1 MASMRPGLPR
11 GRPRWQGTLTL
22 LLFLVVTTARAEP
35 LDVAVSILPQKY
47 FVERV
52 GGDAVRVQVMV
63 KPGQSHETYE
73 PTPQQVAALARA
85 RAYFRIG
92 SPFEDLVLPRALAA
106 HPGLLTVDTRAGIA
120 LRTAP
125 AHGHDHEDGRK
136 DGRTRAGQKPQASS
150 SASAPD
156 THIWTSPR
164 LVKIQ
169 AATIRDALVALD
181 PARSADF
188 AAGYAGFA
196 ADLDA
201 LDTEIRA
208 LLEGKRG
215 RAFMVFHPAWGY
227 FAEDYG
233 LRQIAIEAEGKEP
246 GPRTLARIIDTAK
259 AEGVRVVFVQKQ
271 FGRTTAEA
279 VARAVGGEVV
289 VVDPLAEDFLA
300 STRTMASA
308 LARALQ

>member
-1 MASMRPGLPR
+1 MNGVSVRRARPSSLAAV
-11 GRPRWQGTLTL
+11 LLVFL
-22 LLFLVVTTARAEP
+22 LLAVATAHAAP
-35 LDVAVSILPQKY
+35 LEVAVSILPQKY

-52 GGDAVRVQVMV
+52 GGDAVRVLVMV

-73 PTPQQVAALARA
+73 PTPQQVAALSRS

-92 SPFEDLVLPRALAA
+92 SPFEDFLLPRAVAA
-106 HPGLLTVDTRAGIA
+106 NPALVAVDTRAGIE
-120 LRTAP
+120 LRMMTP
-125 AHGHDHEDGRK
+125 HDHDHGHGREA
-136 DGRTRAGQKPQASS
+136 RTRAG
-150 SASAPD
+150 SAPSRVPD

-164 LVKIQ
+164 LVKMQ

-181 PARSADF
+181 PDRRDAFEAGFAR
-188 AAGYAGFA
+188 FA

-201 LDTEIRA
+201 LDAEIRA
-208 LLEGKRG
+208 LLAGKRG

-227 FAEDYG
+227 FADDYG
-233 LRQIAIEAEGKEP
+233 LTQVAIEVEGKEP
-246 GPRTLARIIDTAK
+246 GPRTLARIIDMAE

-289 VVDPLAEDFLA
+289 VVDPLAEDFIVG
-300 STRTMASA
+300 TRAMAAA
-308 LARALQ
+308 LARAVP

>member
-1 MASMRPGLPR
+1 MNGLPVQLA
-11 GRPRWQGTLTL
+11 RPRSPGAVLLVL
-22 LLFLVVTTARAEP
+22 LLLAGARAHAAP
-35 LDVAVSILPQKY
+35 LEVAVSILPQKY

-73 PTPQQVAALARA
+73 PTPQQVAALSRS

-92 SPFEDLVLPRALAA
+92 SPFEDFLLPRAVAA
-106 HPGLLTVDTRAGIA
+106 NPALVVVDTRAGIA
-120 LRTAP
+120 LRMMTP
-125 AHGHDHEDGRK
+125 QDHDHGRVQ
-136 DGRTRAGQKPQASS
+136 GHEARPRSGAGATRV
-150 SASAPD
+150 PD
-156 THIWTSPR
+156 THIWTTPR
-164 LVKIQ
+164 LVKMQ
-169 AATIRDALVALD
+169 AATLRDALIALD
-181 PARSADF
+181 PARRDAFEAGF
-188 AAGYAGFA
+188 ARFA

-201 LDTEIRA
+201 LDAEIRA
-208 LLEGKRG
+208 LLAGKRG

-227 FAEDYG
+227 FADEYG
-233 LRQIAIEAEGKEP
+233 LREVAIEVEGKEP
-246 GPRTLARIIDTAK
+246 GPRTLARIIDMAK

-289 VVDPLAEDFLA
+289 VVDPLAADFIGG
-300 STRTMASA
+300 TRAMASA

>member
-1 MASMRPGLPR
+1 
-11 GRPRWQGTLTL
+11 
-22 LLFLVVTTARAEP
+22 
-35 LDVAVSILPQKY
+35 
-47 FVERV
+47 
-52 GGDAVRVQVMV
+52 
-63 KPGQSHETYE
+63 
-73 PTPQQVAALARA
+73 VAALARA

-92 SPFEDLVLPRALAA
+92 SPFEDLLLPRALAA
-106 HPGLLTVDTRAGIA
+106 RPGLLTVDTRAGIA

-125 AHGHDHEDGRK
+125 AHSDDHAHGPK
-136 DGRTRAGQKPQASS
+136 DGRTRPGDRPAASS
-150 SASAPD
+150 PASAPD

-169 AATIRDALVALD
+169 AATIRDALVALN
-181 PARSADF
+181 PARSSDF
-188 AAGYAGFA
+188 VAGYAGFA
-196 ADLDA
+196 ADLEA
-201 LDTEIRA
+201 LDIEIRA

-279 VARAVGGEVV
+279 VAKAVGGEVV

-308 LARALQ
+308 LARSLP